1 MVNLI
6 MGDNLNFE
14 PVTYL
19 MTIDPL
25 TWRYQVATD
34 PLTYYSGGPHTFR
47 PGVVLGDWRIVSINV
62 DFHGTKD
69 GLVLYGRAAPVGRRF
84 I

>member
-1 MVNLI
+1 MVNQI

-34 PLTYYSGGPHTFR
+34 PLTYYGDGEHAFW
-47 PGVVLGDWRIVSINV
+47 PGTILGDWRIVSVNL
-62 DFHGTKD
+62 DMHATKD
-69 GLVLYGRAAPVGRRF
+69 GFVIYGRAAPVGRRF